1 MNGIIPG
8 RDMEAP
14 AAKAAFRFRE
24 NEVDMY
30 TFNSRVRY
38 SETDEGG
45 RLSVSGIINYM
56 QDCSTFQSEDC
67 GVGVGYLEASHKAWL
82 LSSWQIMIDRYPRL
96 GEKLAVG
103 TWHCASKGIYGYR
116 NFVLRDED
124 GTDVVRAESLW
135 FLYDTDK
142 NVPIRVQ
149 PGDTAPYGE
158 PEPRLVLSPC
168 PRKIPVPG
176 DCEAGEPI
184 VVARHHID
192 TNHHVNNAQYVE
204 MAREAIPE
212 GLVIKELRADYKKA
226 AVLGDVLTPRVSMA
240 RGKDC
245 REWTVVLEG
254 STGETC
260 AVVWLM
266 TKGQEED

>member
-1 MNGIIPG
+1 M
-8 RDMEAP
+8 
-14 AAKAAFRFRE
+14 
-24 NEVDMY
+24 
-30 TFNSRVRY
+30 
-38 SETDEGG
+38 
-45 RLSVSGIINYM
+45 
-56 QDCSTFQSEDC
+56 
-67 GVGVGYLEASHKAWL
+67 
-82 LSSWQIMIDRYPRL
+82 
-96 GEKLAVG
+96 
-103 TWHCASKGIYGYR
+103 
-116 NFVLRDED
+116 
-124 GTDVVRAESLW
+124 
-135 FLYDTDK
+135 
-142 NVPIRVQ
+142 
-149 PGDTAPYGE
+149 
-158 PEPRLVLSPC
+158 
-168 PRKIPVPG
+168 PG